1 MLRNQQNLGQRLQQ
15 GMQQKLSPQ
24 QLQYIKLLQLTTQ
37 GLEQR
42 IKEEL
47 ETNPIL
53 EQVQTEEE
61 WNRSDQDGMESS
73 PLDSSDLD
81 LSNEPSQS
89 SEKGLESLEEYKV
102 DWDTYQDNTEYD
114 GESYTYISARR
125 EEFDDLPDPY
135 HSTLLEDLEQQVS
148 LLGLAEDEQLIADQI
163 LGSLDEDGYF
173 RREAIAIADNIAFN
187 HGVYVDEEDVEVVR
201 RKIQQ
206 LDPLGIASK
215 DLQDCLQVQL
225 AHTDTDMPGKKL
237 ALHIVSDAWNLFE
250 KKHFEKIMSRFE
262 VSEEEL
268 KAAFNT
274 IRRMDPKPGAVQNK
288 DEHNN
293 QYIDPDF
300 EVYWESNDHQASK
313 TGEFIIRLN
322 QRNAPQL
329 RISPD
334 YEGMWSNIKAKA
346 EGPDPQTQQ
355 FLKTKLDSAQWFIE
369 SIKQRQRTLMNT
381 MKTIVALQEDFFK
394 YGESLRPMILKD
406 IAERIGMDIS
416 TISRVVN
423 GKYVQT
429 HFGVFELKYFFN
441 EGLVSQSGEEVSNR
455 EIKNLLQKIIDS
467 EDKKNPLSDQ
477 ALSDALKQE
486 GYVVARRTVS
496 KYREQ
501 LNEPVA
507 RLRKQII

>member
-53 EQVQTEEE
+53 EQVQSEENWE
-61 WNRSDQDGMESS
+61 SSDQEPSESSSLDSPEIDFSDGMT
-73 PLDSSDLD
+73 
-81 LSNEPSQS
+81 QS
-89 SEKGLESLEEYKV
+89 SENGLESLEEQKV
-102 DWDTYQDNTEYD
+102 DWDTFKDNTEYD
-114 GESYTYISARR
+114 GESYTYANARQ
-125 EEFDDLPDPY
+125 EEFGDMPDPY
-135 HSTLLEDLEQQVS
+135 YSTLLEDLEQQVS
-148 LLGLAEDEQLIADQI
+148 LLHLAEDEQLIADQI

-201 RKIQQ
+201 QKIQR
-206 LDPLGIASK
+206 LDPLGIAST
-215 DLQDCLQVQL
+215 DLQDCLQIQL
-225 AHTDTDMPGKKL
+225 GHSDTDMPGKEL
-237 ALHIVSDAWNLFE
+237 AIGIVKDAWNLFE

-274 IRRMDPKPGAVQNK
+274 IRRMDPKPGAVQNE
-288 DEHNN
+288 DRHNN

-300 EVYWESNDHQASK
+300 EVYWQSKDHNASS
-313 TGEFIIRLN
+313 TGEFVIKLN

-334 YEGMWSNIKAKA
+334 YEDMWSNIKAKA
-346 EGPDPQTQQ
+346 EGPDLQTQQ

-394 YGESLRPMILKD
+394 YGEALRPMILKD

-429 HFGVFELKYFFN
+429 HFGVYELKYFFN
-441 EGLVSQSGEEVSNR
+441 EGLVTESGEEVANR
-455 EIKNLLQKIIDS
+455 EIKNLLQKIIDH

-477 ALSDALKQE
+477 ALSDALKLE

>member
-1 MLRNQQNLGQRLQQ
+1 M
-15 GMQQKLSPQ
+15 
-24 QLQYIKLLQLTTQ
+24 
-37 GLEQR
+37 
-42 IKEEL
+42 
-47 ETNPIL
+47 
-53 EQVQTEEE
+53 
-61 WNRSDQDGMESS
+61 
-73 PLDSSDLD
+73 
-81 LSNEPSQS
+81 
-89 SEKGLESLEEYKV
+89 
-102 DWDTYQDNTEYD
+102 
-114 GESYTYISARR
+114 
-125 EEFDDLPDPY
+125 
-135 HSTLLEDLEQQVS
+135 
-148 LLGLAEDEQLIADQI
+148 
-163 LGSLDEDGYF
+163 
-173 RREAIAIADNIAFN
+173 
-187 HGVYVDEEDVEVVR
+187 EVVR
-201 RKIQQ
+201 QKIQR
-206 LDPLGIASK
+206 LDPLGIAST
-215 DLQDCLQVQL
+215 DLQDCLQIQL
-225 AHTDTDMPGKKL
+225 GHSDTDMPGKEL
-237 ALHIVSDAWNLFE
+237 AIGIVKDAWNLFE

-262 VSEEEL
+262 VSEEDL

-274 IRRMDPKPGAVQNK
+274 IRRMDHKPGAVQNE
-288 DEHNN
+288 DRHNN

-300 EVYWESNDHQASK
+300 EVYWQSKDHNASS
-313 TGEFIIRLN
+313 TGEFVIKLN

-334 YEGMWSNIKAKA
+334 YEDMWSNIKAKA
-346 EGPDPQTQQ
+346 EGPDLQTQQ

-394 YGESLRPMILKD
+394 YGEALRPMILKD

-429 HFGVFELKYFFN
+429 HFGVYELKYFFN
-441 EGLVSQSGEEVSNR
+441 EGLVTESGEEVANR
-455 EIKNLLQKIIDS
+455 EIKNLLQKIIDH

-477 ALSDALKQE
+477 ALSDALKLE

>member
-1 MLRNQQNLGQRLQQ
+1 MLKNQQQIGQSLQQ

-53 EQVQTEEE
+53 EQLQEDD
-61 WNRSDQDGMESS
+61 WDKGPSDHMEGGSES
-73 PLDSSDLD
+73 LSDLSD
-81 LSNEPSQS
+81 GEGQS
-89 SEKGLESLEEYKV
+89 TDKALETLEEHRV
-102 DWDTYQDNTEYD
+102 DWDEFQDNTEYD
-114 GESYTYISARR
+114 GESYSAYTPGVS
-125 EEFDDLPDPY
+125 EEFLDVPDPY
-135 HSTLLEDLEQQVS
+135 HSTLLEELEQQVR
-148 LLGLAEDEQLIADQI
+148 LLDLREDEQLIADQI

-173 RREAIAIADNIAFN
+173 RREAVAVADNIAFN
-187 HGVYVDEEDVEVVR
+187 QGVYVDEEDVEQVR
-201 RKIQQ
+201 KKIQR
-206 LDPLGIASK
+206 LEPLGIASTS
-215 DLQDCLQVQL
+215 LQDCLMVQL
-225 AHTDTDMPGKKL
+225 QYSEAKVPGKAL
-237 ALHIVSDAWNLFE
+237 ALKIISEAWQLFE
-250 KKHFEKIMSRFE
+250 KKHFDKLMNKFS
-262 VSEEEL
+262 VEEDEL
-268 KAAFNT
+268 KQAFEA
-274 IRRMDPKPGAVQNK
+274 IRRMDPKPGAVQT
-288 DEHNN
+288 EEASNN

-300 EVYWESNDHQASK
+300 EVYWQTHEQRSGSK
-313 TGEFIIRLN
+313 GSFLIKLN

-334 YEGMWSNIKAKA
+334 YEDMWSEIKAKA
-346 EGPDPQTQQ
+346 KGPDPQTQQ

-369 SIKQRQRTLMNT
+369 SIKQRQRTLMKT

-394 YGESLRPMILKD
+394 YGEALKPMILKD

-429 HFGVFELKYFFN
+429 HFGVYELKYFFN
-441 EGLVSQSGEEVSNR
+441 EGLITESGEEVSNR
-455 EIKNLLQKIIDS
+455 AIKDILQKLIDA
-467 EDKKNPLSDQ
+467 EDKKHPLSDQ
-477 ALSDALKQE
+477 ALADALSKE
-486 GYVVARRTVS
+486 GYKVARRTVS

>member
-1 MLRNQQNLGQRLQQ
+1 MLKNQQLIGQSLQQ

-53 EQVQTEEE
+53 EQLQEDAWDSAQTDRLED
-61 WNRSDQDGMESS
+61 RSDALSDSVE
-73 PLDSSDLD
+73 PLA
-81 LSNEPSQS
+81 EGR
-89 SEKGLESLEEYKV
+89 SENALESLEEHRV
-102 DWDTYQDNTEYD
+102 DWDDFQDNTEFD
-114 GESYTYISARR
+114 GESYSAYTPGVT
-125 EEFDDLPDPY
+125 EDFLDLPDPY

-148 LLGLAEDEQLIADQI
+148 LLDLGEDEQLIADQI

-173 RREAIAIADNIAFN
+173 RREAIAVADNIAFN
-187 HGVYVDEEDVEVVR
+187 QGVYVDEEDVEKVR
-201 RKIQQ
+201 KKIQR
-206 LDPLGIASK
+206 LEPLGISSTS
-215 DLQDCLQVQL
+215 LQDCLMVQL
-225 AHTDTDMPGKKL
+225 LYSEAKLPGKIL
-237 ALHIVSDAWNLFE
+237 AYKIVSEAWQLFE
-250 KKHFEKIMSRFE
+250 KKHFDKLMNKFGVDET
-262 VSEEEL
+262 EL
-268 KAAFNT
+268 KQAFEA
-274 IRRMDPKPGAVQNK
+274 IRRMDPKPGAVQTE
-288 DEHNN
+288 DANN
-293 QYIDPDF
+293 HQYIDPDF
-300 EVYWESNDHQASK
+300 EVYWQTSDQVASGK
-313 TGEFIIRLN
+313 GAFLIKLN

-334 YEGMWSNIKAKA
+334 YEDMWSNIKAKA
-346 EGPDPQTQQ
+346 KGPDPQTQQ

-394 YGESLRPMILKD
+394 YGEALKPMILKD

-429 HFGVFELKYFFN
+429 NFGVYELKYFFN
-441 EGLVSQSGEEVSNR
+441 EGLTTESGEEVSNR
-455 EIKNLLQKIIDS
+455 AIKDILQKLIDA
-467 EDKKNPLSDQ
+467 EDKSQPLSDQ
-477 ALSDALKQE
+477 ALADALAKE
-486 GYVVARRTVS
+486 GYQVARRTVS

>member
-53 EQVQTEEE
+53 EQVQSEEE
-61 WNRSDQDGMESS
+61 WDRSEQERMDSS
-73 PLDSSDLD
+73 SLDSPDLD
-81 LSNEPSQS
+81 VSDATTQA
-89 SEKGLESLEEYKV
+89 SEKGLESLEEHTV

-114 GESYTYISARR
+114 GESYTYANASH
-125 EEFDDLPDPY
+125 EEFGDMPDPY

-148 LLGLAEDEQLIADQI
+148 LLNLAEDEQLIADQI

-201 RKIQQ
+201 RKIQR
-206 LDPLGIASK
+206 LEPLGIASM

-225 AHTDTDMPGKKL
+225 SYSEANMPGKKL
-237 ALHIVSDAWNLFE
+237 ALRIVTEGWNLFE
-250 KKHFEKIMSRFE
+250 KKHFEKIMTRFE
-262 VSEEEL
+262 VTEEDL
-268 KAAFNT
+268 KEAFNA
-274 IRRMDPKPGAVQNK
+274 IRRMDPKPGAVQNE
-288 DEHNN
+288 DDHNN

-313 TGEFIIRLN
+313 TGEFVIKLN
-322 QRNAPQL
+322 QRNSPQL

-334 YEGMWSNIKAKA
+334 YEDMWSNIKAKT

-369 SIKQRQRTLMNT
+369 SIRQRQRTLMNT

-394 YGESLRPMILKD
+394 YGEALRPMILKD

-429 HFGVFELKYFFN
+429 HFGVYELKYFFN
-441 EGLVSQSGEEVSNR
+441 EGLVTESGEEVSNR
-455 EIKNLLQKIIDS
+455 EIKNLLQKIIDL
-467 EDKKNPLSDQ
+467 EDKKNPLSDK
-477 ALSDALKQE
+477 ALADALKQE